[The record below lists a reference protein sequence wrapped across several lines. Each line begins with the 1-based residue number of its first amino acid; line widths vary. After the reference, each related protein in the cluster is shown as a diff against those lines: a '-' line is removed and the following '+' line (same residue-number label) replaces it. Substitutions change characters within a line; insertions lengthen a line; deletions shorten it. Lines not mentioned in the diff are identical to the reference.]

1 MQSRVVLTVLKDCE
15 VTMDTG
21 RRWNALGHPIPTP
34 LYRLPPPPEEGY
46 RQALEVCKVLES
58 KQAEEVGGFD
68 TGEGEQVVERRE
80 NDGNDGQRVRLGL
93 DGEGVPLKEYI
104 KMLPSYKE
112 VIKKIVRNAATMC
125 MFGMGMSL
133 REKGVSEQML
143 LKVTLATFL
152 DACLEMPLQHQGM
165 RIVVGDVLKLK
176 PEDTKGAFRVT
187 IFAMSLGTE
196 RKPVWGLTIETKTVL
211 VENTLEK
218 AAAVVVAKAL
228 SLRGEMGLEQLD
240 IAGKQKS
247 IVREFL
253 DKEKKEEVVEVEM
266 VGLKEMFE
274 GEEGGGDGVGQ
285 VDGEV

>member
-1 MQSRVVLTVLKDCE
+1 M
-15 VTMDTG
+15 
-21 RRWNALGHPIPTP
+21 
-34 LYRLPPPPEEGY
+34 
-46 RQALEVCKVLES
+46 
-58 KQAEEVGGFD
+58 
-68 TGEGEQVVERRE
+68 
-80 NDGNDGQRVRLGL
+80 
-93 DGEGVPLKEYI
+93 KEYI

-176 PEDTKGAFRVT
+176 PEDSKGAFRVT

-196 RKPVWGLTIETKTVL
+196 RKPVWGLTIETKTVS

-253 DKEKKEEVVEVEM
+253 DKEEKEEVVKV
-266 VGLKEMFE
+266 EMFE

-285 VDGEV
+285 VDGEVGVDLMELQLV